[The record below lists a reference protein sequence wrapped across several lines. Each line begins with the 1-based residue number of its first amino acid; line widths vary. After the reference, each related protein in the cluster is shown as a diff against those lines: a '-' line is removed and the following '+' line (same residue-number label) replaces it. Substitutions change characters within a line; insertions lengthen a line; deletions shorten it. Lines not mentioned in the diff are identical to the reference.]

1 MKKWLIGAVVV
12 LLMVVGFG
20 WNQYGKVKDEAAR
33 LEQNQAALLQ
43 DVEVYKTESGKNAAA
58 VKMLTLDKEEAEK
71 YCEELCDVIDD
82 LNVKLKRV
90 EEATKTETKTE
101 VQIKTIVKDSIVYVD
116 SSAMKVQAF
125 GWKDN
130 WTKIDG
136 YLHGDSANI
145 NIENNDS
152 LYMVVHRVPK
162 KWWFFRWGTKELKVD
177 VVNTNPHTNIKYVR
191 TLRVKD

>member
-1 MKKWLIGAVVV
+1 MKKWMIGTMLV
-12 LLMVVGFG
+12 LLMAALVG
-20 WNQYGKVKDEAAR
+20 WYQYGKVKDEAER
-33 LEQNQAALLQ
+33 LEQNQSALLSE
-43 DVEVYKTESGKNAAA
+43 VEHFKTESGKNAAA
-58 VKMLTLDKEEAEK
+58 VKMLTLSRDEAEK
-71 YCEELCDVIDD
+71 ECQELGEVIDD

-116 SSAMKVQAF
+116 SSAVRVKAF

-130 WTKIDG
+130 WTKING

-145 NIENNDS
+145 KIENNDS

-162 KWWFFRWGTKELKVD
+162 KWWFFRWGTKEIKVN
-177 VVNTNPHTNIKYVR
+177 VVNTNPHTTIRYVR
-191 TLRVKD
+191 TLRLKD